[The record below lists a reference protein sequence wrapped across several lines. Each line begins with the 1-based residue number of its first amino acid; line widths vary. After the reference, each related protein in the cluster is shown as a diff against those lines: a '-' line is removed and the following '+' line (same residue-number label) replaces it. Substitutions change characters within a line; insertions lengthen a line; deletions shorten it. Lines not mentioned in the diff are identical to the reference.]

1 MNSFTTEAIGN
12 DEPSPPET
20 VWPVSRSS
28 TTTEM
33 SAPDFAA
40 SATACLVLAS
50 RPSNPP
56 DGASG
61 GASGIGRVLFC
72 GATTVNCGVSES
84 GGVP

>member
-1 MNSFTTEAIGN
+1 MQ
-12 DEPSPPET
+12 PSPPET

-40 SATACLVLAS
+40 SAAACLVAGVEAVE
-50 RPSNPP
+50 PA

-61 GASGIGRVLFC
+61 GASGIGRMLFC
-72 GATTVNCGVSES
+72 GATTVSCGVSES